1 LEGKGSITAESG
13 RMTIWLK
20 KVNLN
25 VCVVD
30 MNMRINTPRVFHRSG
45 HVLNVEVTVF
55 EE

>member
-1 LEGKGSITAESG
+1 LGGTGSKTAESG
-13 RMTIWLK
+13 RMIIWLK
-20 KVNLN
+20 KLNLN

-30 MNMRINTPRVFHRSG
+30 MNMRTNIPRVFHRSG